1 MRAAECLK
9 ESPHAPGG
17 RVCRQTTKNWR
28 AHGASLNVCRP
39 QAAECSKKG
48 VTMDRVEK
56 KDIVK
61 FCVLSAIGVFMYFI
75 PVSGSAVPV
84 VVLVN
89 TVKAVLG
96 SGLNYVVLLALAALA
111 AVIFGAKVLKNPG
124 CESFLGGEKNSKLAL
139 YVIALAVVLAVWF
152 KLPPA
157 QIFSNPDVGGQ
168 ILSLAGTVM
177 LTVSICGGFIV
188 LILKSGIVE
197 FVGTLME
204 PLMRPLFKLP
214 GAAAINC
221 LSSYVVSAA
230 VGVYMT
236 DQYYE
241 NGTYSRREAV
251 SAAACFSTISVGYVG
266 VLCSLGGI
274 DHMYGLM
281 LGLTFFMVLV
291 MTAITV
297 RIPPLS
303 RFPEEYAKGAG
314 AAASAVQ
321 EGGGRFERAVRAAAL
336 RSREFNARAFADS
349 LANSLRFSQKII
361 AYMIPI
367 VIVTL
372 SLVHLTPL
380 FTWLGKPIA
389 PVLSLL
395 GVPEAEAAAPA
406 VLLGFI
412 EVSLPAIS
420 VSAVTA
426 EPAIFFV
433 VLLSISQII
442 FMTEAGNAMLGAKFK
457 TGFLDLVF
465 IFIVRTVI
473 AVPIIAGIMHLLY

>member
-1 MRAAECLK
+1 MEKA
-9 ESPHAPGG
+9 
-17 RVCRQTTKNWR
+17 
-28 AHGASLNVCRP
+28 
-39 QAAECSKKG
+39 
-48 VTMDRVEK
+48 EK

-61 FCVLSAIGVFMYFI
+61 FCVLSVIGIFMYFI

-89 TVKAVLG
+89 TVKALLG
-96 SGLNYVVLLALAALA
+96 DGLKYVVLLMLVLLA
-111 AVIFGAKVLKNPG
+111 AVIIGAEVFKNQW
-124 CESFLGGEKNSKLAL
+124 CERFLEGEKRTKRVHYLVAL
-139 YVIALAVVLAVWF
+139 LVVLAVWF

-157 QIFSNPDVGGQ
+157 AIFSNPDVGGQ

-177 LTVSICGGFIV
+177 LTVSICGWFIV

-197 FVGTLME
+197 FVGTLLE
-204 PLMRPLFKLP
+204 PLMKPLFKLP

-241 NGTYSRREAV
+241 SGVYNRREAV
-251 SAAACFSTISVGYVG
+251 AAATCFSTISVGYVG

-274 DHMYGLM
+274 NHMYGIM
-281 LGLTFFMVLV
+281 LGLTFFMVVVL
-291 MTAITV
+291 TAITV
-297 RIPPLS
+297 RIPPISMIPETYMEGS
-303 RFPEEYAKGAG
+303 RDKDRKEEESG
-314 AAASAVQ
+314 S
-321 EGGGRFERAVRAAAL
+321 RMERAIRAAAL
-336 RSREFNARAFADS
+336 RSREFTVKAFFDSMFNAI
-349 LANSLRFSQKII
+349 RFSQKII

-395 GVPEAEAAAPA
+395 GVPDAAAAAPA

-412 EVSLPAIS
+412 EVSLPVIS
-420 VSAVTA
+420 VSTGVA
-426 EPAIFFV
+426 EAGVFFV

-457 TGFLDLVF
+457 MSFLELVE

-473 AVPIIAGIMHLLY
+473 SVVLVAGIMHLLY